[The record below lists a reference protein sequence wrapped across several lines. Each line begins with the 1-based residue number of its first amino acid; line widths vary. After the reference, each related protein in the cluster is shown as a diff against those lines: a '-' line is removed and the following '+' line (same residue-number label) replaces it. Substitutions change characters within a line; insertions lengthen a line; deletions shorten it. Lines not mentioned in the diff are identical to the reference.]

1 VERDNNDLI
10 YIGEL
15 CAALVTESVT
25 EIDFDRLRVWLT
37 ELGGVLPALYLA
49 REEAEVL
56 REDVKGRIGGMLKAI
71 AIAERGKSAVD
82 DALDIID
89 HLPDKSATELIGLY
103 RRTQA
108 RFRDTFPAGFGTIMP
123 RRAPSQNEGRTTKRV

>member
-15 CAALVTESVT
+15 CAALTAESVT
-25 EIDFDRLRVWLT
+25 EIDFDRLRLWLA
-37 ELGGVLPALYLA
+37 ELRATLPSFYLA
-49 REEAEVL
+49 REEALVL
-56 REDVKGRIGGMLKAI
+56 REDLKGRIGGMLKAI

-89 HLPDKSATELIGLY
+89 HLPDRSATELIGLY

-108 RFRDTFPAGFGTIMP
+108 RFRDTFPAGFGMIMP
-123 RRAPSQNEGRTTKRV
+123 RRAPSHSEERKTKRV